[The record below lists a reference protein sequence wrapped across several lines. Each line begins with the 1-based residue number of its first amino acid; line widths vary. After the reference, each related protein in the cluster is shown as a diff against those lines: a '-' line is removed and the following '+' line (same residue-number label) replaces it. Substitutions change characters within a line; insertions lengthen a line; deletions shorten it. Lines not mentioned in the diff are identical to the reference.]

1 MSTRRKTQYN
11 AKDVARQRMEDLHM
25 EQSLQSMQSRAQK
38 EEKPIQSHTKN
49 VRTSRVATY

>member
-25 EQSLQSMQSRAQK
+25 EQSLQSM
-38 EEKPIQSHTKN
+38 
-49 VRTSRVATY
+49 